1 MSSSFFVFQV
11 LTLGNKRRET
21 PVMAVSWGQLGY
33 VQVFLSFQS
42 WSLHAPEIH
51 QNLCVFWVEST
62 YTHTRRYIGMYHVN
76 NIAAVMTQ

>member
-62 YTHTRRYIGMYHVN
+62 YTHTHTRADTLVCIM
-76 NIAAVMTQ
+76 